1 MAHQATPIGKHSSGN
16 LLFKD
21 TLPNQN
27 SKSVSPPRERRC
39 LRRGCSHRF
48 LPKKRNQRF
57 CKVPSCELELKRWKN
72 LKRQRKRRQDPVA
85 RARDAESQKQRRELN
100 RIEVSPE
107 PLLVEAE
114 PLTSGTPKSPEP
126 PALSHRTR
134 IPKDFC
140 DRPGC
145 FDPKAISNGNTPKY
159 CGSGCR
165 NAVHRARQ
173 RTRSHG
179 SSIYGWPKQT
189 VNSSGPQPSH
199 VSLSP
204 SQGSNIYDPKTNSC
218 ARPRSPPSE
227 NRLGLG

>member
-27 SKSVSPPRERRC
+27 SKSVPPQRERRC
-39 LRRGCSHRF
+39 LCKGCSHRF
-48 LPKKRNQRF
+48 LPKKQSQRY

-85 RARDAESQKQRRELN
+85 RAKDAESQKQ
-100 RIEVSPE
+100 P
-107 PLLVEAE
+107 
-114 PLTSGTPKSPEP
+114 PKPPEP
-126 PALSHRTR
+126 PALSHRTK

-145 FDPKAISNGNTPKY
+145 FDPKALSNGNTPKY
-159 CGSGCR
+159 CGSACR

-173 RTRSHG
+173 RTRPHG
-179 SSIYGWPKQT
+179 SSIYRWPKQT

-218 ARPRSPPSE
+218 ARSRSPPSE
-227 NRLGLG
+227 N